1 MGVYPLHAITGLL
14 GPAVKVAAMSDRTRD
29 GFTVVEGPFAGQRV
43 AVESD
48 DNWQLIMRLA
58 GGALSSVQS
67 SLLRRPA
74 GGTRPRAER

>member
-14 GPAVKVAAMSDRTRD
+14 GPAVEVAAMSDRTRD
-29 GFTVVEGPFAGQRV
+29 AFTVVEGPFAGERV

-58 GGALSSVQS
+58 GGALSSRAVELTASASRRDPTS
-67 SLLRRPA
+67 S
-74 GGTRPRAER
+74 